1 MTFSE
6 RAGIRPEFDTPPP
19 ANGDAPAF
27 FREGVI
33 KASVDTL
40 GWDALRHEAIEAIRG
55 DPPHR
60 MIRWYHDWDESYDAL
75 QDCPWWMFYDIV
87 EAVSW
92 RAHNPRMSTTTVGGL
107 VAAMMLRNLSLE
119 PPREAREYVRRINN
133 LFHLHKI
140 AYSLRDN
147 EVVRKDIDEAQRNAS
162 KALPVTEPSEVEV
175 SEPQSQ
181 SKLTT
186 SLIVSSGLTAASVA
200 T

>member
-6 RAGIRPEFDTPPP
+6 RAGIQPEYNTPPP
-19 ANGDAPAF
+19 SNGDAPAF
-27 FREGVI
+27 FREGAI

-40 GWDALRHEAIEAIRG
+40 GWDQLRHEAIEAIRG
-55 DPPHR
+55 EPPHL

-75 QDCPWWMFYDIV
+75 QDCPWWMFYDII

-107 VAAMMLRNLSLE
+107 VAALMIRNLSFE

-133 LFHLHKI
+133 LFRLHKI

-147 EVVRKDIDEAQRNAS
+147 EVVRKDFDEGQRLVS
-162 KALPVTEPSEVEV
+162 KALPVTEPSDVEV
-175 SEPQSQ
+175 SEPESQ
-181 SKLTT
+181 YKLATP
-186 SLIVSSGLTAASVA
+186 LIVPSDLKAASAA